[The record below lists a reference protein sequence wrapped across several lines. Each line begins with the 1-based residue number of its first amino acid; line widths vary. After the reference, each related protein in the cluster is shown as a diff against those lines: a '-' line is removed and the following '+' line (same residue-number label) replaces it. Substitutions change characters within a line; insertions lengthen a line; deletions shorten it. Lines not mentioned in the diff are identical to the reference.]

1 MADMIKFYKG
11 LLASLPTTGDN
22 GAIYITS
29 DEGGIYLGTGT
40 GMKRL
45 GDFIQ
50 VDSVSSLPV
59 SGASTSA
66 LYYCVAENILAKWN
80 NSQWVQ
86 INKQKTLAELG
97 GVAQSVYDAK
107 IAALETADSKNA
119 TAIENLKGYV
129 GTIPTGATAT
139 DIVGYVQEKTT
150 GIATSANLEEIG
162 ARVTTA
168 EGDIDAIETAIDKI
182 KDGTNIDSFADVEA
196 KLAEK
201 VDKVTGKSLV
211 SDTEIT
217 KLAGITAGANKV
229 EASSTNGKIK
239 IDGVETVVYTHPEN
253 HTISEITGL
262 QAAIDDAKKAG
273 TDAQTDVDALEA
285 KVGTVADGKTVVQMI
300 SEAQT
305 AATYDDKAVKDR
317 IAAIENDYLKSTD
330 KTTLETAIAAAKKA
344 GDDAQADIDAFL
356 AAAEVGDAA
365 IDTLK
370 EIQDYIEND
379 GAAATEMTSKISALE
394 TTVGGAESGLVKDV
408 ADNAAA
414 ITAEKGRAEA
424 AENALDARL
433 DALEE
438 IDHSV
443 YAQTADVTTSQS
455 AQDTKI
461 DANTAAIATLNG
473 TGDGSVS
480 KKISDAI
487 TNVNLGQY
495 AKQAD
500 LDTAKENIEGLEA
513 KAHEHANKLLLDS
526 YTQTEVDLA
535 DAVAKRHSHTN
546 ATVLNGITAD
556 NVSSWNSAQTNAKTY
571 TDTTVNSA
579 KGELTTAINAKA
591 NATDVYQKS
600 QTYTQAEVNELLTW
614 GSF

>member
-1 MADMIKFYKG
+1 MADMVKFYKG

-22 GAIYITS
+22 GSIYITS

-40 GMKRL
+40 SMKRL

-86 INKQKTLAELG
+86 INKQKALAELG
-97 GVAQSVYDAK
+97 GVAQSVYDTK
-107 IAALETADSKNA
+107 IAALETADSKNT
-119 TAIENLKGYV
+119 TAIENLKEYV

-168 EGDIDAIETAIDKI
+168 EGNIDAIEAVIDKI
-182 KDGTNIDSFADVEA
+182 KDGTNIDSFADVET

-201 VDKVTGKSLV
+201 VDEVAGKSLV

-239 IDGVETVVYTHPEN
+239 IDGVETVVYTHLEN
-253 HTISEITGL
+253 HTISEIDGL
-262 QAAIDDAKKAG
+262 QAAIDDAKQAG
-273 TDAQTDVDALEA
+273 T
-285 KVGTVADGKTVVQMI
+285 
-300 SEAQT
+300 
-305 AATYDDKAVKDR
+305 
-317 IAAIENDYLKSTD
+317 
-330 KTTLETAIAAAKKA
+330 
-344 GDDAQADIDAFL
+344 DAQADIDAFL

-379 GAAATEMTSKISALE
+379 GAAATEMTRKISALE
-394 TTVGGAESGLVKDV
+394 TTVGDAESGLVK
-408 ADNAAA
+408 
-414 ITAEKGRAEA
+414 G
-424 AENALDARL
+424 
-433 DALEE
+433 
-438 IDHSV
+438 
-443 YAQTADVTTSQS
+443 VT
-455 AQDTKI
+455 D
-461 DANTAAIATLNG
+461 NTAAIATLNG

-487 TNVNLGQY
+487 TNANLGQY

-500 LDTAKENIEGLEA
+500 LDTANENIEGIEA

-600 QTYTQAEVNELLTW
+600 QTYTKAEVNELLTW